1 MRLLQCL
8 VVLDKSH
15 IILVTKDITLSHNQ
29 NDNHVKVQLILT
41 FDPTKIQPMWHGYL
55 QPVS

>member
-8 VVLDKSH
+8 VALDKSH
-15 IILVTKDITLSHNQ
+15 IILVAKDITLSHNQ

-41 FDPTKIQPMWHGYL
+41 FDPTKIQPMWHRYL
-55 QPVS
+55 QLVS